1 MDIITKKIHFNL
13 IILFIKFER
22 QITFQCRNEYFE
34 AEDRRTMI
42 VLVKIDPFSPLHKH
56 YKQLILKTV
65 NIPQTIIEDTAVGN
79 GSVYYMHEES

>member
-1 MDIITKKIHFNL
+1 
-13 IILFIKFER
+13 
-22 QITFQCRNEYFE
+22 
-34 AEDRRTMI
+34 MI

-56 YKQLILKTV
+56 YLKTV

>member
-1 MDIITKKIHFNL
+1 
-13 IILFIKFER
+13 
-22 QITFQCRNEYFE
+22 
-34 AEDRRTMI
+34 MI

-79 GSVYYMHEES
+79 GSVYYMREES

>member
-1 MDIITKKIHFNL
+1 
-13 IILFIKFER
+13 
-22 QITFQCRNEYFE
+22 
-34 AEDRRTMI
+34 MI
-42 VLVKIDPFSPLHKH
+42 VLVKIDPLSPLHKH